1 MKTFLTA
8 VLACAICSTA
18 ALAGQPPSTA
28 GTKPPGQNLTLTPQA
43 PGAVGIPGLDI
54 KKKGIAS
61 VGTSGSVYRSAAD
74 SIPPL
79 VIQFSSTNQNVIQEW
94 EEDLTV
100 MTRLIEEALQRA
112 ADEDLTDVPFKLG
125 IPITLVTA
133 NRSVRPLFLEGFGAL
148 FMIKVNFPVV
158 PPSKID
164 EEKPEHPESDWD
176 KARQE
181 IFGRQRQLSWLGG
194 TVESGADYDSDQV
207 ETLTKELTEVLKN
220 AANFRNLRPDEY
232 VSITVFG
239 SPNSGAKTVK
249 AKSRKKSE
257 QSDVIKELD
266 RTIKEVQELVQNRPA
281 RPGTVQN
288 RPARPGTVL
297 TMRVR
302 KGDVDAF
309 SKGTINYDAF
319 AKKVATNTY
328 LGSGY
333 GITSLNSWIQST
345 IRQFGGGR

>member
-158 PPSKID
+158 PPTKVD
-164 EEKPEHPESDWD
+164 EEKSEHAESDWD

-194 TVESGADYDSDQV
+194 NVESGVDYDSDQV

-220 AANFRNLRPDEY
+220 AANFRNLKPDEY

-239 SPNSGAKTVK
+239 SPNSGAKAVK
-249 AKSRKKSE
+249 PSRRKKSE
-257 QSDVIKELD
+257 PSDMSKELD
-266 RTIKEVQELVQNRPA
+266 RTIQELVRNRPPRA
-281 RPGTVQN
+281 
-288 RPARPGTVL
+288 GTVL

>member
-1 MKTFLTA
+1 MRGEFFMKKIITTA
-8 VLACAICSTA
+8 LAGAVCSSL
-18 ALAGQPPSTA
+18 ALAGQPTAPSGAKPT
-28 GTKPPGQNLTLTPQA
+28 PPGVVPLQALA
-43 PGAVGIPGLDI
+43 PGAKPVPVEPKRTPGATSI
-54 KKKGIAS
+54 GS
-61 VGTSGSVYRSAAD
+61 SGTFFRSSAAD
-74 SIPPL
+74 AIPPL
-79 VIQFSSTNQNVIQEW
+79 VIQFSSTNQNVVQEW

-100 MTRLIEEALQRA
+100 MTRLIEEALQHA

-158 PPSKID
+158 PPSKVD

-220 AANFRNLRPDEY
+220 AANFRNLGPDEY

-239 SPNSGAKTVK
+239 SPNSGAKAVK
-249 AKSRKKSE
+249 PSRRKKSE
-257 QSDVIKELD
+257 PSDMSKELD
-266 RTIKEVQELVQNRPA
+266 RTIQELVR
-281 RPGTVQN
+281 N

-319 AKKVATNTY
+319 AKKVATNMY

-345 IRQFGGGR
+345 IRGFGGAR

>member
-1 MKTFLTA
+1 MNAGTLMKTFLTA

-100 MTRLIEEALQRA
+100 MTRLIEEALQRT
-112 ADEDLTDVPFKLG
+112 ADEDLTDVPFILG
-125 IPITLVTA
+125 FPITL
-133 NRSVRPLFLEGFGAL
+133 L
-148 FMIKVNFPVV
+148 
-158 PPSKID
+158 
-164 EEKPEHPESDWD
+164 
-176 KARQE
+176 
-181 IFGRQRQLSWLGG
+181 
-194 TVESGADYDSDQV
+194 
-207 ETLTKELTEVLKN
+207 
-220 AANFRNLRPDEY
+220 
-232 VSITVFG
+232 G
-239 SPNSGAKTVK
+239 SPNSGAKAVK
-249 AKSRKKSE
+249 PSRRKKSE
-257 QSDVIKELD
+257 PSDMSKELD
-266 RTIKEVQELVQNRPA
+266 RTIQELVRNRPPRA
-281 RPGTVQN
+281 
-288 RPARPGTVL
+288 GTVL

-328 LGSGY
+328 L
-333 GITSLNSWIQST
+333 
-345 IRQFGGGR
+345 

>member
-1 MKTFLTA
+1 MKTLLIP
-8 VLACAICSTA
+8 VLACAVCSTA
-18 ALAGQPPSTA
+18 VFAGQSPSIPGA
-28 GTKPPGQNLTLTPQA
+28 KPPAQNYTPAPQA
-43 PGAVGIPGLDI
+43 PGAAAAPLAVEI
-54 KKKGIAS
+54 KKNHTSAS
-61 VGTSGSVYRSAAD
+61 VGNPGITYRSAAD

-100 MTRLIEEALQRA
+100 MTRLIEEGLQRA
-112 ADEDLTDVPFKLG
+112 ADEDLADVPFKLG
-125 IPITLVTA
+125 IPITGLVTA

-158 PPSKID
+158 PPSKLD
-164 EEKPEHPESDWD
+164 EEAPEHPESDWD

-194 TVESGADYDSDQV
+194 TVESGADYDVDQI

-220 AANFRNLRPDEY
+220 AANFRNLKPDEY

-239 SPNSGAKTVK
+239 SPNSGAKAVK
-249 AKSRKKSE
+249 PSRRKKSE
-257 QSDVIKELD
+257 PADATKELD
-266 RTIKEVQELVQNRPA
+266 RTIKELVRS
-281 RPGTVQN
+281 RT
-288 RPARPGTVL
+288 ARPGTVL

-302 KGDVDAF
+302 KADVDAF
-309 SKGTINYDAF
+309 SKGAMNYDAF

>member
-1 MKTFLTA
+1 MKTLLIP
-8 VLACAICSTA
+8 VLACAVCSTA
-18 ALAGQPPSTA
+18 AIAGQPPASTA
-28 GTKPPGQNLTLTPQA
+28 NKQAQAAPNFAPTPQA
-43 PGAVGIPGLDI
+43 PGAPAAAPPLKIEKNRIG
-54 KKKGIAS
+54 AS
-61 VGTSGSVYRSAAD
+61 VGAGGVTYRASSAD

-112 ADEDLTDVPFKLG
+112 ADEDLSDVPYKLG
-125 IPITLVTA
+125 IPMTLVTA
-133 NRSVRPLFLEGFGAL
+133 NRSVRPLYLEGFGAL

-158 PPSKID
+158 PPSKVD
-164 EEKPEHPESDWD
+164 EEKQEHPESDWD

-181 IFGRQRQLSWLGG
+181 IFGRQRQASWLGG

-232 VSITVFG
+232 VSVTVFG
-239 SPNSGAKTVK
+239 SPNSGAKAVK
-249 AKSRKKSE
+249 PSRRKKTE
-257 QSDVIKELD
+257 PNDVSKELD
-266 RTIKEVQELVQNRPA
+266 RTIQELVR
-281 RPGTVQN
+281 N

-309 SKGTINYDAF
+309 SKGNINYDAF

-333 GITSLNSWIQST
+333 GITSLNSWIQSA
-345 IRQFGGGR
+345 IRGFGGTR